1 MIGARV
7 VEALVFS
14 KFLLNVGR
22 SLVDGED
29 DSAGGGIGLLP
40 DVDGI
45 GGKTHNYDL
54 LVSSGSVSTGP
65 ETLKPDDVRA
75 CLDAEASKFI
85 QIKGRAA
92 CRQFAEIPGNGSVS
106 GKARYVESSR
116 SAKSKAA
123 SRNQSPEGADMAL
136 AYSEA

>member
-54 LVSSGSVSTGP
+54 LVSSGTVSTGP
-65 ETLKPDDVRA
+65 ETLKPDYVRA
-75 CLDAEASKFI
+75 CLDAEAAQFI
-85 QIKGRAA
+85 QIAGRAPSG
-92 CRQFAEIPGNGSVS
+92 QSAEIPRHGPDH
-106 GKARYVESSR
+106 AHR
-116 SAKSKAA
+116 
-123 SRNQSPEGADMAL
+123 
-136 AYSEA
+136 

>member
-65 ETLKPDDVRA
+65 EPRLP
-75 CLDAEASKFI
+75 
-85 QIKGRAA
+85 KGLPGSGSLADHSNYRT
-92 CRQFAEIPGNGSVS
+92 CTIPPIRGNSDH
-106 GKARYVESSR
+106 RTHSR
-116 SAKSKAA
+116 
-123 SRNQSPEGADMAL
+123 
-136 AYSEA
+136 